1 MSSVGNWR
9 GPDIIKDGL
18 VFYFNA
24 ASPNSFYTPSSST
37 LIKNIGGFSDTSSLT
52 GSLVNGASF
61 NTTFGGVFNFDGSDD
76 HIVLGTFPSVNFTNG
91 ITIDVV
97 VRFAALG
104 GGGWERFID
113 LSTASG
119 TLIQFG
125 RHSVFSNVFFSC
137 KNATG
142 PDAGLNR
149 RYQSTGTTITTNQI
163 TMYSVTLP
171 AGTPGDATA
180 GCVLYR
186 NGVEILGQ
194 LATANENPRL
204 PTTQTRETGY
214 IARSPFAGNSFL
226 NGSVYQ
232 LKIYNRTLSRTEVL
246 RNYNGIKDIFG
257 I

>member
-1 MSSVGNWR
+1 MSTVGNYR
-9 GPDIIKDGL
+9 GPDMTKSGL

-24 ASPNSFYTPSSST
+24 ASPNSFYAPSSST
-37 LIKNIGGFSDTSSLT
+37 LVKNIGGFSDTSSLT

-61 NTTFGGVFNFDGSDD
+61 GTTFGGVFNFDGSDD

-104 GGGWERFID
+104 GGGWERFLD
-113 LSTASG
+113 LSSASG

-137 KNATG
+137 KNITG
-142 PDAGLNR
+142 GDAALNR
-149 RYQSTGTTITTNQI
+149 RYQSTGNPLATNQI
-163 TMYSVTLP
+163 AMYSVTLP
-171 AGTPGDATA
+171 AGTPGDVTA
-180 GCVLYR
+180 GCVLYK
-186 NGVEILGQ
+186 NGSVIAGQ
-194 LATANENPRL
+194 LATTNENPRL
-204 PTTQTRETGY
+204 PSTQTRETGY

-232 LKIYNRTLSRTEVL
+232 LKIYNRELTAAEVL
-246 RNYNGIKDIFG
+246 KNYNGIKNIFG

>member
-9 GPDIIKDGL
+9 GPDIVKDGL

-24 ASPNSFYTPSSST
+24 ASPNSFYSPSSST
-37 LIKNIGGFSDTSSLT
+37 LVKNIVDFSTTSSLT

-61 NTTFGGVFNFDGSDD
+61 SSGFGGTFNFDGVDD
-76 HIVLGTFPSVNFTNG
+76 HIALGTFPSISFANG

-97 VRFAALG
+97 VRFTALG

-113 LSTASG
+113 LTSQTG

-137 KNATG
+137 KNITG
-142 PDAGLNR
+142 GDAALNR
-149 RYQSTGTTITTNQI
+149 RFQSTGTTITTNQI

-171 AGTPGDATA
+171 AGTPGDVTP

-186 NGVEILGQ
+186 NGAVINGQ

-204 PTTQTRETGY
+204 PSTQSREIGY

-232 LKIYNRTLSRTEVL
+232 LKIYNRQLTATEVL
-246 RNYNGIKDIFG
+246 KNYNAIKGIFG